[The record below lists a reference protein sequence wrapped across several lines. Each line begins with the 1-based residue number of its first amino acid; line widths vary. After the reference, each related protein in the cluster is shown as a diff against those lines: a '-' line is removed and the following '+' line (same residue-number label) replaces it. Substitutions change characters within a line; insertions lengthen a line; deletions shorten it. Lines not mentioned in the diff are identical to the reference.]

1 MRKSKVLIPHEDIEQ
16 GLLFEWTQYQI
27 ARFPE
32 LALLFHIPNEAGTRT
47 FKETVR
53 LKELGVKA
61 GVPDLFLPVARWGW
75 HGLFIEMKRQRNG
88 HVSEVQKEWISALVE
103 QGYLV
108 RVCHGF
114 DEAKKT
120 LLLYLTGSIKKG
132 VRTDD
137 A

>member
-16 GLLFEWTQYQI
+16 GLLMEWTRYQI
-27 ARFPE
+27 GRFPE

-47 FKETVR
+47 IKDTMR
-53 LKELGVKA
+53 LKKLGVKA

-88 HVSEVQKEWISALVE
+88 RVSEEQREWLKALTE

-108 RVCHGF
+108 RVCNGF
-114 DEAKKT
+114 DEAKKS
-120 LLLYLTGSIKKG
+120 LLLYLTGGAKKE
-132 VRTDD
+132 VRRYDP
-137 A
+137 